1 MVLLVVVVYSL
12 YFPIAFAMYKGSVK
26 PIKKIKAMGIFS
38 ELKDFC
44 DEVEVPTINV
54 YDPDYI
60 AENIQVLKSNPIR
73 NRFRL
78 CDGKKRFAVRVT
90 GLEDRTHEPKNVMEC
105 YLCGELCMNRHPQF
119 YTKPIKTHNYII
131 FEDEAVISGARNYLK
146 GHYVEIEIFYRIGD
160 NYERGWFRVEKLE

>member
-1 MVLLVVVVYSL
+1 MGLFDDFKRL
-12 YFPIAFAMYKGSVK
+12 YDAGPK
-26 PIKKIKAMGIFS
+26 
-38 ELKDFC
+38 
-44 DEVEVPTINV
+44 VEVPVINV

-60 AENIQVLKSNPIR
+60 AGKIRGLKSNPIR

-90 GLEDRTHEPKNVMEC
+90 GLDEVTHDVKNVMDC

-119 YTKPIKTHNYII
+119 YTKPIKSHNYII

-146 GHYVEIEIFYRIGD
+146 GYYVEIEILYRIGD

>member
-1 MVLLVVVVYSL
+1 
-12 YFPIAFAMYKGSVK
+12 
-26 PIKKIKAMGIFS
+26 MGIFS
-38 ELKDFC
+38 DLKDFC
-44 DEVEVPTINV
+44 DEVEVPAINV

-60 AENIQVLKSNPIR
+60 AEKIRVLKSNPCR

-146 GHYVEIEIFYRIGD
+146 GRYVEIEITKMHWMITRKRIR
-160 NYERGWFRVEKLE
+160 NCS

>member
-1 MVLLVVVVYSL
+1 MGLFDDFKRL
-12 YFPIAFAMYKGSVK
+12 YDAGPK
-26 PIKKIKAMGIFS
+26 
-38 ELKDFC
+38 
-44 DEVEVPTINV
+44 VEVPVINV

-60 AENIQVLKSNPIR
+60 AEKIRVLKSNPIR

-90 GLEDRTHEPKNVMEC
+90 GLDKVTHEPKNVMDC

-119 YTKPIKTHNYII
+119 YTKPIKSHNYII

-146 GHYVEIEIFYRIGD
+146 GHYVEIEILYRFGD
-160 NYERGWFRVEKLE
+160 NYERGWFRVEKLQ

>member
-1 MVLLVVVVYSL
+1 MGLFDDFKRL
-12 YFPIAFAMYKGSVK
+12 YDAGPK
-26 PIKKIKAMGIFS
+26 
-38 ELKDFC
+38 
-44 DEVEVPTINV
+44 VEVPVINV

-60 AENIQVLKSNPIR
+60 AEKIRVLKSNPIR

-90 GLEDRTHEPKNVMEC
+90 GLDEVTHEPKNVMDC

-119 YTKPIKTHNYII
+119 YTKPIKSHNYII

-146 GHYVEIEIFYRIGD
+146 GHYVEIEILYRFVD
-160 NYERGWFRVEKLE
+160 NYERGWFRVETLE

>member
-1 MVLLVVVVYSL
+1 MGLFDDFKRL
-12 YFPIAFAMYKGSVK
+12 YDAGPK
-26 PIKKIKAMGIFS
+26 
-38 ELKDFC
+38 
-44 DEVEVPTINV
+44 VEVPVINV
-54 YDPDYI
+54 YYPDYI
-60 AENIQVLKSNPIR
+60 AEKIRVLKSNPCR

-90 GLEDRTHEPKNVMEC
+90 GLDEVTHDVKNVMEC

-119 YTKPIKTHNYII
+119 YTKPIKSHNYII

-146 GHYVEIEIFYRIGD
+146 GYYVEIEILYRIGD

>member
-1 MVLLVVVVYSL
+1 
-12 YFPIAFAMYKGSVK
+12 
-26 PIKKIKAMGIFS
+26 MGVFS
-38 ELKDFC
+38 DFKDFY
-44 DEVEVPTINV
+44 DDVEVPTINV

-60 AENIQVLKSNPIR
+60 KEKILVLKSNPIR

-78 CDGKKRFAVRVT
+78 CNERRFAVRVT
-90 GLEDRTHEPKNVMEC
+90 GLEEGTHEPKNVMEC

-146 GHYVEIEIFYRIGD
+146 GHYVEIEILYRVGD
-160 NYERGWFRVEKLE
+160 KYERGWFRVEKMQ